1 MIIGFCNMF
10 SIDFARQIGVPGCVQ
25 ILSGLGQNAN
35 TGGGQNRP
43 ETVPKLPG
51 CKIDTFLKDFN

>member
-1 MIIGFCNMF
+1 MITGFYNMF

-35 TGGGQNRP
+35 ISGGKI
-43 ETVPKLPG
+43 VPKPSRNCPG
-51 CKIDTFLKDFN
+51 ASVKL